1 MIGRTV
7 SIHASSNIPWQK
19 RYAVAVKE
27 GLSKHGIDANITSS
41 RKRESDVS
49 VIHGPNL
56 YQAMEKDGG
65 NFIML
70 NRKFLGFEE
79 RDVHDNCAI
88 SWNGFNG
95 MGIFCVDRNRMDGDR
110 LEKYID
116 PREIEHWSLDSDN
129 YLLCHQHDTGRSTR
143 FDDINKWYRN
153 VQRRVHPN
161 NLKIRRKIT
170 LENVGR
176 LEFMRSLREDLSD
189 VKAIFSL
196 NSIVSVEALILGKGL
211 VTDDKTN
218 PCYGVASSEMGST
231 IKPFDRTEFLTYL
244 ANCQWHIDEI
254 RNGSFFHN
262 MEYGPQG
269 KRLHEFSINKY
280 LI

>member
-1 MIGRTV
+1 MKKI
-7 SIHASSNIPWQK
+7 SIHASNNIPWHK
-19 RYAVAVKE
+19 RYAQAAKE
-27 GLSKHGIDANITSS
+27 GLERHGIVVNITNS
-41 RKRESDVS
+41 RKRESDVAM
-49 VIHGPNL
+49 VMGPNL
-56 YQAMEKDGG
+56 FQSIEKDGG
-65 NFIML
+65 QFMII
-70 NRKFLGFEE
+70 NRKFLGFNE
-79 RDVHDNCAI
+79 RDAHDI
-88 SWNGFNG
+88 VTVSWNGFNG
-95 MGIFCVDRNRMDGDR
+95 MGIFCIDQDRMDRSR
-110 LEKYID
+110 LEKYLD

-129 YLLCHQHDTGRSTR
+129 YLLCQQQDTGRSTK
-143 FDDINKWYRN
+143 FNDINKWYRH

-161 NLKIRRKIT
+161 NLKIRRKMT

-176 LEFMRSLREDLSD
+176 VEFMRSLREDLSD

-231 IKPFDRTEFLTYL
+231 IKPFDRTEFFTYL
-244 ANCQWHIDEI
+244 SNCQWHIDEI

-269 KRLHEFSINKY
+269 KRLHEFSIN
-280 LI
+280 I

>member
-1 MIGRTV
+1 M
-7 SIHASSNIPWQK
+7 
-19 RYAVAVKE
+19 
-27 GLSKHGIDANITSS
+27 
-41 RKRESDVS
+41 
-49 VIHGPNL
+49 
-56 YQAMEKDGG
+56 
-65 NFIML
+65 
-70 NRKFLGFEE
+70 
-79 RDVHDNCAI
+79 
-88 SWNGFNG
+88 
-95 MGIFCVDRNRMDGDR
+95 DRSR
-110 LEKYID
+110 LEKYLD
-116 PREIEHWSLDSDN
+116 QREIEHWSLNSDS
-129 YLLCHQHDTGRSTR
+129 YLLCQQHDTGRSTK
-143 FDDINKWYRN
+143 FNDINKWYRH

-176 LEFMRSLREDLSD
+176 LEFMRSLREDLAD

-218 PCYGVASSEMGST
+218 PCYGVASSEIGST
-231 IKPFDRTEFLTYL
+231 IKPFDRTEFFTYL

-269 KRLHEFSINKY
+269 KRLHEFSINT
-280 LI
+280 

>member
-56 YQAMEKDGG
+56 YQAIEKDGG

-70 NRKFLGFEE
+70 NRKFLGFGE

-161 NLKIRRKIT
+161 NLKIRRKMT

-176 LEFMRSLREDLSD
+176 LEFMRSLREDLSE

-211 VTDDKTN
+211 VTDDPTN

-269 KRLHEFSINKY
+269 KRLHEFSINN
-280 LI
+280 

>member
-1 MIGRTV
+1 MKKI
-7 SIHASSNIPWQK
+7 SIHASNNIPWHK
-19 RYAVAVKE
+19 RYAQAAKE
-27 GLSKHGIDANITSS
+27 GLERHGIIVNVTNS
-41 RKRESDVS
+41 RKRESDVAM
-49 VIHGPNL
+49 VMGPNL
-56 YQAMEKDGG
+56 FQSIEKDGG
-65 NFIML
+65 QFMII
-70 NRKFLGFEE
+70 NRKFLGFNE
-79 RDVHDNCAI
+79 RDAHDI
-88 SWNGFNG
+88 VTVSWNGFNG
-95 MGIFCVDRNRMDGDR
+95 MGIFCIDQDRMDRSR
-110 LEKYID
+110 LEKYLD

-129 YLLCHQHDTGRSTR
+129 YLLCQQHDTGRSTK
-143 FDDINKWYRN
+143 FNDINKWYRH

-176 LEFMRSLREDLSD
+176 VEFMRSLREDLSD

-231 IKPFDRTEFLTYL
+231 IKPFDRTEFFTYL
-244 ANCQWHIDEI
+244 SNCQWHIDEI

-262 MEYGPQG
+262 MEYGAQG
-269 KRLHEFSINKY
+269 KRLHEFSINT
-280 LI
+280 

>member
-1 MIGRTV
+1 MIGKKV
-7 SIHASSNIPWQK
+7 SIHASSNIAWQK

-56 YQAMEKDGG
+56 FQNIEKDGG

-79 RDVHDNCAI
+79 GDVHDNCAI

-143 FDDINKWYRN
+143 FDDINKWYQN
-153 VQRRVHPN
+153 VQGRVHSN

-218 PCYGVASSEMGST
+218 PCYGVASSEIGSS

-262 MEYGPQG
+262 MEYGAQG
-269 KRLHEFSINKY
+269 KRLHEFSINN
-280 LI
+280 

>member
-1 MIGRTV
+1 MKKI
-7 SIHASSNIPWQK
+7 SIHASSNIPWHK
-19 RYAVAVKE
+19 RYAQAAKE
-27 GLSKHGIDANITSS
+27 GLERHGIIVNITNS
-41 RKRESDVS
+41 RKRESDVAM
-49 VIHGPNL
+49 VMGPNL
-56 YQAMEKDGG
+56 FQSIEKDGG
-65 NFIML
+65 QFMII
-70 NRKFLGFEE
+70 NRKFLGFNE
-79 RDVHDNCAI
+79 RDAHDI
-88 SWNGFNG
+88 VTVSWNGFNG
-95 MGIFCVDRNRMDGDR
+95 MGIFCIDQDRMDRSR
-110 LEKYID
+110 LEKYLD

-129 YLLCHQHDTGRSTR
+129 YLLCQQQDTGRSTK
-143 FDDINKWYRN
+143 FNDINKWYRH

-161 NLKIRRKIT
+161 NLKIRRKMT

-176 LEFMRSLREDLSD
+176 VEFMRSLREDLSD

-231 IKPFDRTEFLTYL
+231 IKPFDRTEFFTYL
-244 ANCQWHIDEI
+244 SNCQWHIDEI

-269 KRLHEFSINKY
+269 KRLHEFSIN
-280 LI
+280 I

>member
-1 MIGRTV
+1 VIGRTV

-56 YQAMEKDGG
+56 YQAIEKDGG

-70 NRKFLGFEE
+70 NRKFLGFGEI
-79 RDVHDNCAI
+79 DVHDNCAI

-95 MGIFCVDRNRMDGDR
+95 MGIFCVDQNRMDGGR

-116 PREIEHWSLDSDN
+116 QREIEHWSLDSDN
-129 YLLCHQHDTGRSTR
+129 YLLCQQHDTGRSTR
-143 FDDINKWYRN
+143 FDDINKWYWN
-153 VQRRVHPN
+153 VRRRVHPN
-161 NLKIRRKIT
+161 NLKIRRKVT

-218 PCYGVASSEMGST
+218 PCYGVTSSEMGST

-269 KRLHEFSINKY
+269 KRLHEFSINT
-280 LI
+280 

>member
-95 MGIFCVDRNRMDGDR
+95 MGIFCVDRNSMDGDR

-116 PREIEHWSLDSDN
+116 LREIEHWSLDSDN

-176 LEFMRSLREDLSD
+176 IEFMRSLREDLSD

-254 RNGSFFHN
+254 RNGSFFQN
-262 MEYGPQG
+262 MKYGPQG
-269 KRLHEFSINKY
+269 KRLHEFSINN
-280 LI
+280 

>member
-1 MIGRTV
+1 MNV

-56 YQAMEKDGG
+56 FQAIEKDGG

-70 NRKFLGFEE
+70 NRKFLGFGE

-95 MGIFCVDRNRMDGDR
+95 MGIFCIDQDRMDTSR
-110 LEKYID
+110 LEKYLD
-116 PREIEHWSLDSDN
+116 PREIEHWSLNGDN
-129 YLLCHQHDTGRSTR
+129 YLLCQQHDTGRSIR
-143 FDDINKWYRN
+143 FDDINKWYRH

-176 LEFMRSLREDLSD
+176 LEFMRSLREDLSE

-231 IKPFDRTEFLTYL
+231 IKPFDRTEFFTYL
-244 ANCQWHIDEI
+244 SNCQWHIDEI
-254 RNGSFFHN
+254 RNGSFFYN
-262 MEYGPQG
+262 MEYGPRG
-269 KRLHEFSINKY
+269 KRLHEFSINT
-280 LI
+280 

>member
-1 MIGRTV
+1 MKKI
-7 SIHASSNIPWQK
+7 SIHASNNIPWHK
-19 RYAVAVKE
+19 RYAQAAKE
-27 GLSKHGIDANITSS
+27 GLERHGIVVNITNS
-41 RKRESDVS
+41 RKRESDVAM
-49 VIHGPNL
+49 VMGPNL
-56 YQAMEKDGG
+56 FQSIEKDGG
-65 NFIML
+65 QFMII
-70 NRKFLGFEE
+70 NRKFLGFNE
-79 RDVHDNCAI
+79 RDAHDI
-88 SWNGFNG
+88 VTVSWNGFNG
-95 MGIFCVDRNRMDGDR
+95 MGIFCIDQDRMDRSR
-110 LEKYID
+110 LEKYLD

-129 YLLCHQHDTGRSTR
+129 YLLCQQQDTGRSTK
-143 FDDINKWYRN
+143 FNDINKWYRH

-161 NLKIRRKIT
+161 NLKIRRKMT

-176 LEFMRSLREDLSD
+176 VEFMRSLREDLSD

-231 IKPFDRTEFLTYL
+231 IKPFDRTEFFTYL
-244 ANCQWHIDEI
+244 SNCQWHIDEI

-269 KRLHEFSINKY
+269 KRLHEFSINT
-280 LI
+280 